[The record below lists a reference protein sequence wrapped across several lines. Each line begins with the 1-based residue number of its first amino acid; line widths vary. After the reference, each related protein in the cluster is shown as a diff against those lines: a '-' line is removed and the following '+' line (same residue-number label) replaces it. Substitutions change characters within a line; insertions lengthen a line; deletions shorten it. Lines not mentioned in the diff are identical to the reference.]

1 MNPGGNP
8 IPPPIP
14 APLLILKTMN
24 KSFSFC
30 RLFRVG
36 ASVIFLSPVIITGCK
51 KAGPGT
57 TDGGAFAVPVVV
69 AEAKLEPISERI
81 FVVGT
86 LAPNEVVEI
95 KSEIDARV
103 EELGFD
109 EGESVKRGQVLFKLD
124 DAKLKAAVNLA
135 DANFRL
141 AETVLERNRTL
152 LESRSISQLEL
163 DRSVANHAAT
173 QASLE
178 LARQNL
184 IDATIMAPFD
194 GIMGARMISPGQVVN
209 QGTVLTTIVDTS
221 PLKAEFNIPERFVG
235 QLTIG
240 QTIEIRVTAYEA
252 ETFTGEVYFI
262 SPQVNTSSRTV
273 LMKARVPND
282 DGRLIPGM
290 FGNLDLILNVKES
303 AIVIPESAVNYR
315 GDLASVYVVT
325 PDGTADLRSVRV
337 GIRLAGRLEITEGVA
352 TGERVVIEGTQ
363 KIGPGSPVSIS
374 PKSNLEAPEAEA
386 PASDESTEN

>member
-1 MNPGGNP
+1 MSKPV
-8 IPPPIP
+8 
-14 APLLILKTMN
+14 
-24 KSFSFC
+24 SFW
-30 RLFRVG
+30 RLSRVG
-36 ASVIFLSPVIITGCK
+36 VSVVLLSPVILAGCK
-51 KAGPGT
+51 KADPGA

-86 LAPNEVVEI
+86 LAPNEVVDI

-109 EGESVKRGQVLFKLD
+109 EGESVSRGQILFKLD

-135 DANFRL
+135 DANFLL

-163 DRSVANHAAT
+163 DRSVATYAAT

-194 GIMGARMISPGQVVN
+194 GVMGARMISPGQVVN
-209 QGTVLTTIVDTS
+209 QGTILTTIVDTS
-221 PLKAEFNIPERFVG
+221 PLKAEFNMPERFVG

-240 QTIEIRVTAYEA
+240 QTIEIRVTAYE
-252 ETFTGEVYFI
+252 T
-262 SPQVNTSSRTV
+262 
-273 LMKARVPND
+273 
-282 DGRLIPGM
+282 
-290 FGNLDLILNVKES
+290 
-303 AIVIPESAVNYR
+303 
-315 GDLASVYVVT
+315 
-325 PDGTADLRSVRV
+325 
-337 GIRLAGRLEITEGVA
+337 
-352 TGERVVIEGTQ
+352 
-363 KIGPGSPVSIS
+363 
-374 PKSNLEAPEAEA
+374 
-386 PASDESTEN
+386 

>member
-1 MNPGGNP
+1 MV
-8 IPPPIP
+8 
-14 APLLILKTMN
+14 LL
-24 KSFSFC
+24 F
-30 RLFRVG
+30 
-36 ASVIFLSPVIITGCK
+36 PVILAGCK
-51 KAGPGT
+51 KADPGT
-57 TDGGAFAVPVVV
+57 ADEGAFAVPVVV

-86 LAPNEVVEI
+86 LAPNEVVDI

-109 EGESVKRGQVLFKLD
+109 EGEAVNRGQILFKLD
-124 DAKLKAAVNLA
+124 DAKLRAAVNLA
-135 DANFRL
+135 DANFLL
-141 AETVLERNRTL
+141 AETVLERNRSL
-152 LESRSISQLEL
+152 LESRSISQQEL
-163 DRSVANHAAT
+163 DRSVATHAAT

-184 IDATIMAPFD
+184 IDATILAPFD
-194 GIMGARMISPGQVVN
+194 GVMGARMISPGQVVN
-209 QGTVLTTIVDTS
+209 QGTILTTIVDTS
-221 PLKAEFNIPERFVG
+221 PLKAEFNMPERFIG

-240 QTIEIRVTAYEA
+240 QTIEIRVTAYET
-252 ETFTGEVYFI
+252 ETFSGEVYFI

-303 AIVIPESAVNYR
+303 AIVIPESPVSYR

-325 PDGTADLRSVRV
+325 PEGEADLRSVRV

-352 TGERVVIEGTQ
+352 VGERVVIEGTQ

-374 PKSNLEAPEAEA
+374 PRSELESPEAEA
-386 PASDESTEN
+386 SGVDESSEG